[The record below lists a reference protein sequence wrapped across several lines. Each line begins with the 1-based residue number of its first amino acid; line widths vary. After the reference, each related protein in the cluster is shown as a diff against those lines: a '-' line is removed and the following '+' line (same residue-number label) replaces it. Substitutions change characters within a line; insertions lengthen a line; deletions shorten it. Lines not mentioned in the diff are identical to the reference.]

1 MIYKRCKCGRALIK
15 GLNDKEKIYPAV
27 LINEKKNISICL
39 KCYNKE
45 RKSRWV
51 NIIYILQKKTQKKLM
66 HY

>member
-1 MIYKRCKCGRALIK
+1 MIYKRCKCGKALIK

-45 RKSRWV
+45 RKSR
-51 NIIYILQKKTQKKLM
+51 
-66 HY
+66 